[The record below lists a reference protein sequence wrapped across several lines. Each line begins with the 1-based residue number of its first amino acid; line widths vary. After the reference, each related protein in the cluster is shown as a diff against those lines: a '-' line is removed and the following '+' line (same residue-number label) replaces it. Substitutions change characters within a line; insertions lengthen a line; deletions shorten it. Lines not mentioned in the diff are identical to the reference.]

1 MNSPNYVCLNFIG
14 HCHQPAKIS
23 LRIREVVELKF
34 YRRQIGRLRPDL
46 ALDVHEAQD
55 DEAGQEARQDA
66 VN

>member
-1 MNSPNYVCLNFIG
+1 M
-14 HCHQPAKIS
+14 
-23 LRIREVVELKF
+23 RIRVVVELKF